1 MHTFRR
7 NTHVIRLY
15 TILSIL
21 TIVSITN
28 KVLCQNE
35 KIAETE
41 LRVEIEA
48 KFDTINAGVNTWSDS
63 SYKTTEPQREKQ
75 WFLQMSQRLL
85 WSSDEGLSSG
95 FTLSSG
101 LQTKNDQQLGLGIG
115 QIVHSSSWITY
126 TYPIY
131 IQLNVPIRYKAIE
144 TYVQLNGGTQLVFVK
159 QFAIP
164 WFQPEF
170 NISNGWYASFE
181 TGMQFRIL
189 KEANIRISGGML
201 WQHYVLKL
209 NYSDNYQERY
219 LYRYYHPFINLAI
232 SI

>member
-1 MHTFRR
+1 M
-7 NTHVIRLY
+7 
-15 TILSIL
+15 
-21 TIVSITN
+21 
-28 KVLCQNE
+28 
-35 KIAETE
+35 
-41 LRVEIEA
+41 EA
-48 KFDTINAGVNTWSDS
+48 KYDTITAGVKNWSDS
-63 SYKTTEPQREKQ
+63 LYKTTGPYSDKQ

-85 WSSDEGLSSG
+85 WSSGQGLSSG

-101 LQTKNDQQLGLGIG
+101 LQRKNGQQLGLGIG

-144 TYVQLNGGTQLVFVK
+144 TYVQLNGGTQLIFVK

-164 WFQPEF
+164 WFLPEF

-181 TGMQFRIL
+181 TGIQFRIL